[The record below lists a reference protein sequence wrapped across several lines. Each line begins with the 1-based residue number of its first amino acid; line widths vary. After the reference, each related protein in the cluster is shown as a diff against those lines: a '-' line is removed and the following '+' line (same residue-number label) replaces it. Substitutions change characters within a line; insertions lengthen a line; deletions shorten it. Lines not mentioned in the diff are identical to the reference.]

1 MKESFASPAKINLRL
16 DITGRDPAT
25 GYHFLEMVL
34 APISLADE
42 ITAEDADRLEVVT
55 ANCAEHIPSE
65 KNIVHRI
72 VRAVEAEI
80 GRELPPLRITIRKE
94 TPTGAG
100 MGGGSSN
107 AAAVLD
113 HLDRRFGLGLGI
125 DRKCAIA
132 APVGSDI
139 PFFLHHSPAI
149 VAGFGERVRPF
160 RIAAFPFSLLVVHPG
175 FPVDTKGAY
184 ALWDKKM
191 LTKVRPVTTTTDRA
205 FSLGSLTEWLD
216 FIRND
221 FEIPV
226 FGEYPALMVLR
237 DRIAAYGAAG
247 AFMTGSGSTMVG
259 LFTDEERRETAF
271 RRLSGEYGFVRK
283 VRLLI

>member
-1 MKESFASPAKINLRL
+1 MKETVASPAKINLRL
-16 DITGRDPAT
+16 DIVGRDPAT
-25 GYHFLEMVL
+25 GYHFLEMLLV
-34 APISLADE
+34 PITLADE
-42 ITAEDADRLEVVT
+42 ITVEDADRLEVVT
-55 ANCAEHIPSE
+55 ANCPEHIPSE

-72 VRAVEAEI
+72 IRAIETDI
-80 GRELPPLRITIRKE
+80 GRTLPPLRITIRKE

-107 AAAVLD
+107 GAAVLD
-113 HLDRRFGLGLGI
+113 HLDSRFDLGLGLE
-125 DRKCAIA
+125 RKCAIA
-132 APVGSDI
+132 SRVGSDI
-139 PFFLHHSPAI
+139 PFFIHHSPAI
-149 VAGFGERVRPF
+149 VTGFGEQVRPF
-160 RIAAFPFSLLVVHPG
+160 RIVAFPFSVLVVHPG

-191 LTKVRPVTTTTDRA
+191 LTKQCPVTTTIDRA

-226 FGEYPALMVLR
+226 FGEYPALVVLR
-237 DRIAAYGAAG
+237 DRIAACGAVKT
-247 AFMTGSGSTMVG
+247 FMTGSGSTMVG
-259 LFTDEERRETAF
+259 LFTDEERREAAF
-271 RRLSGEYGFVRK
+271 RRLSAEYGFVRK

>member
-1 MKESFASPAKINLRL
+1 MKETFPSPAKINLRL
-16 DITGRDPAT
+16 DIVGRDAAT

-34 APISLADE
+34 VPIDLADQ
-42 ITAEDADRLEVVT
+42 ITVEETDHTEVVT
-55 ANCAEHIPSE
+55 ENCAEHIPSE
-65 KNIVHRI
+65 KNIVYRI
-72 VRAVEAEI
+72 VRAVETDI
-80 GRELPPLRITIRKE
+80 GRELPPLRISIRKE

-107 AAAVLD
+107 GAAVLD
-113 HLDRRFGLGLGI
+113 HIDRRFDLGLGLE
-125 DRKCAIA
+125 RKCAIA
-132 APVGSDI
+132 SRIGSDI
-139 PFFLHHSPAI
+139 PFFLHHSAA
-149 VAGFGERVRPF
+149 VVSGFGERVRPF
-160 RIAAFPFSLLVVHPG
+160 RIAAFPFRLLLVHPG

-191 LTKVRPVTTTTDRA
+191 LTKQRPVTTTIDRV
-205 FSLGSLTEWLD
+205 FSLGSLTEWMD

-226 FGEYPALMVLR
+226 FEEYPALAVLR
-237 DRIAAYGAAG
+237 DRIAACGAVR

-259 LFTDEERRETAF
+259 LFTDEERRESAF

-283 VRLLI
+283 VGVLI

>member
-1 MKESFASPAKINLRL
+1 MKETLFSPAKINLRL
-16 DITGRDPAT
+16 DIVGRDPAT

-34 APISLADE
+34 APITLSDE
-42 ITAEDADRLEVVT
+42 ITIEEAERLEVVT

-72 VRAVEAEI
+72 IRAVEAEI
-80 GRELPPLRITIRKE
+80 GRELPPLRVTIRKE

-100 MGGGSSN
+100 MGGGSGN
-107 AAAVLD
+107 GATMLD
-113 HLDRRFGLGLGI
+113 HLDHRFALGLGLE
-125 DRKCAIA
+125 RKCAIA
-132 APVGSDI
+132 TRIGSDI
-139 PFFLHHSPAI
+139 PFFLHHSPAL
-149 VAGFGERVRPF
+149 VKGFGEQVYPF
-160 RIAAFPFSLLVVHPG
+160 HIVAFPFSVLLVHPG
-175 FPVDTKGAY
+175 FPVETKGAY

-191 LTKVRPVTTTTDRA
+191 LTKEHPVTTTIDRV

-226 FGEYPALMVLR
+226 FGEHPALTVLR
-237 DRIAAYGAAG
+237 DRITACGALK

-259 LFTDEERRETAF
+259 LFTDDERREAAF
-271 RRLSGEYGFVRK
+271 RRLSAEYGFVRK
-283 VRLLI
+283 VSVLL